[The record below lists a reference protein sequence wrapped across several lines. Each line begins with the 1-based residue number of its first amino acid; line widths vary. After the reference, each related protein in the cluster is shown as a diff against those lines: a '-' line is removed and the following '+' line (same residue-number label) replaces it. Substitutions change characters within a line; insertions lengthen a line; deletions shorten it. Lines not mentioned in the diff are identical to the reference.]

1 MEDMTRKR
9 PSPSHLM
16 EMDSPSTL
24 DCANRGGPSPARRGR
39 LRGRG
44 ARLAREVLANLD
56 GEDEFDFV
64 KDVARELP

>member
-1 MEDMTRKR
+1 M
-9 PSPSHLM
+9 M

-24 DCANRGGPSPARRGR
+24 DCAESWRALHPRAVADYE
-39 LRGRG
+39 G
-44 ARLAREVLANLD
+44 AVRELAREVLANLD